1 MYVHKSTEER
11 VVRDAMKIWIDQPA
25 NRDPEKLAE
34 IYRLSLADME
44 ETHTLLSR
52 DDLIKIANEV
62 LAEVA

>member
-62 LAEVA
+62 LAEEA

>member
-11 VVRDAMKIWIDQPA
+11 VVRDAMRIWIDLPA

-62 LAEVA
+62 LAEEA